1 MAVVTQIQLRRD
13 TAANWT
19 STNPTLASGEMG
31 FETNTGKAKIG
42 DGTSTWTALSY
53 AVTGT
58 AGTVTSVVGGTG
70 LTGGTITSTGTLAI
84 DTSVVTTLTGTQ
96 TLTNKTLTSP
106 VIGTIVNT
114 GTLTL
119 PTSTDTLVGRATT
132 DTLTNK
138 TLTSPIISTISNT
151 GTLTL
156 PTSSDTLV
164 GRATTDTL
172 TNKTLTAPIITY
184 SVNTQTGTTFTPV
197 LSDGGS
203 IVTLS
208 NASAISATI
217 PTNASVAYPIG
228 TQLNFIQI
236 GAGQVTISAVTSG
249 TTTIASTGATAASP
263 KLRAQYS
270 SASAIKVAT
279 DTWYVIGDIA

>member
-31 FETNTGKAKIG
+31 FETDTGLFKIG
-42 DGTSTWTALSY
+42 TGAAAWTALSY
-53 AVTGT
+53 AV
-58 AGTVTSVVGGTG
+58 S
-70 LTGGTITSTGTLAI
+70 
-84 DTSVVTTLTGTQ
+84 VTT
-96 TLTNKTLTSP
+96 TNT
-106 VIGTIVNT
+106 
-114 GTLTL
+114 
-119 PTSTDTLVGRATT
+119 A
-132 DTLTNK
+132 
-138 TLTSPIISTISNT
+138 
-151 GTLTL
+151 
-156 PTSSDTLV
+156 
-164 GRATTDTL
+164 TL

-184 SVNTQTGTTFTPV
+184 SVNTQTGTTFTPA

-236 GAGQVTISAVTSG
+236 GAGQVTISAASSG
-249 TTTIASTGATAASP
+249 TTTIASTGAAPASP
-263 KLRAQYS
+263 KLRVQYA
-270 SASAIKVAT
+270 SASCIKVST
-279 DTWYVIGDIA
+279 DLWYVVGDIA

>member
-42 DGTSTWTALSY
+42 DGSSTWTALSY

-84 DTSVVTTLTGTQ
+84 DTSVVVDKTTTQ

-138 TLTSPIISTISNT
+138 TLTSPVISTISNT

-184 SVNTQTGTTFTPV
+184 SINAQTASYTPV
-197 LSDGGS
+197 LSDAAA
-203 IVTLS
+203 IVTMS
-208 NASAISATI
+208 VASANTFSI
-217 PTNASVAYPIG
+217 PTNASVAYAIG
-228 TQLNFIQI
+228 SQITVIQI
-236 GAGQVTISAVTSG
+236 GAGQTTIQAVTSG
-249 TTTIASTGATAASP
+249 TTTIASTGGTSAAP
-263 KLRAQYS
+263 KIRAQY
-270 SASAIKVAT
+270 AAATCIKVGT
-279 DTWYVIGDIA
+279 DLWYITGDIA

>member
-31 FETNTGKAKIG
+31 FETDTNLFKIG
-42 DGTSTWTALSY
+42 TGSAAWTALSY
-53 AVTGT
+53 AAVTASST
-58 AGTVTSVVGGTG
+58 TVLTNKDLTSATN
-70 LTGGTITSTGTLAI
+70 TFPTSL
-84 DTSVVTTLTGTQ
+84 VTLTGTQ

-138 TLTSPIISTISNT
+138 TLTAPVLTYTIN
-151 GTLTL
+151 
-156 PTSSDTLV
+156 
-164 GRATTDTL
+164 AQ
-172 TNKTLTAPIITY
+172 TASY
-184 SVNTQTGTTFTPV
+184 TPV
-197 LSDGGS
+197 LSDAAA
-203 IVTLS
+203 IVTMS
-208 NASAISATI
+208 VGSANTFSI
-217 PTNASVAYPIG
+217 PTNASVAYAIG
-228 TQLNFIQI
+228 SQITVIQI
-236 GAGQVTISAVTSG
+236 GAGQTTIQAVTSG
-249 TTTIASTGATAASP
+249 TTTIASVGGTSAAP

-270 SASAIKVAT
+270 SATAIKVAT
-279 DTWYVIGDIA
+279 DLWYVVGDIS